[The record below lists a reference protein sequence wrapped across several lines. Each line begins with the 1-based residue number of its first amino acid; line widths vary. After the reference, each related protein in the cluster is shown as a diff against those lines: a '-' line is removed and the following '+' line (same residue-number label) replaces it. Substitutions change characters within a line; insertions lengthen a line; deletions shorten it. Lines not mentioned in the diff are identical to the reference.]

1 MKKLIVILALVLCA
15 AFVFGGCTT
24 SSQTAQSSE
33 PAQASVETSK
43 SAEATQAASSAAAAG
58 DLGFSKIGICH
69 YDQAWEMYKV
79 MEEAIQNLAD
89 TDGIEVL
96 TANASGDATKQLQ
109 QVETMIQS
117 GVDAIF
123 CVTVDGTVLEDAVKK
138 AQDAG
143 ITFISLFVAV
153 DVATVNIEVDEY
165 QYGYEIGKMAG
176 EYCAKNFPGE
186 KIEAAKLRMFNYK
199 PGIARGQGMEE
210 AFLEFFPTGVIVND
224 QDSMDV
230 DSAMTATE
238 AILAANPD
246 CRVFLCDSDDTGAI
260 GAYQVLLAKVKE
272 ADYAKYCVIGAD
284 GTEQGIKYV
293 KEGGMYRGTIDIQ
306 TPKIGEQCYQI
317 IKDIK
322 AGKTVEQTQ
331 YISIKPVTYDVAT
344 AEY

>member
-1 MKKLIVILALVLCA
+1 MKKLFVILALVLCVSL
-15 AFVFGGCTT
+15 VFGGCTP
-24 SSQTAQSSE
+24 SQPAQSSE
-33 PAQASVETSK
+33 AAAPSE
-43 SAEATQAASSAAAAG
+43 AASASSDSASG
-58 DLGFSKIGICH
+58 DLGFKKIGLCH
-69 YDQAWEMYKV
+69 YDQAWEMYKI
-79 MEEAIQNLAD
+79 MEDAVKKLAD
-89 TDGIEVL
+89 ADGIELL

-109 QVETMIQS
+109 QIETMIQS

-123 CVTVDGTVLEDAVKK
+123 CVTVDGAVVEDAVKK
-138 AQDAG
+138 AEEKG
-143 ITFISLFVAV
+143 ITFISLFMTVESAS
-153 DVATVNIEVDEY
+153 VNISVDEY

-199 PGIARGQGMEE
+199 PGIARGQGMED
-210 AFLEFFPTGVIVND
+210 AFLEYFPTGAIVND

-260 GAYQVLLAKVKE
+260 GAYEVLKSKVKE

-284 GTEQGIKYV
+284 GTDQGIKYV

-306 TPKIGEQCYQI
+306 TPLIGEQCYQI

-322 AGKTVEQTQ
+322 AGKTVEKTQ
-331 YISIKPVTYDVAT
+331 FISIKPVTYDVAI
-344 AEY
+344 ADY